1 MSPAFCF
8 RERVIGNSQC
18 SRAMKIPWE
27 TVLTHFPPPHLSLL
41 SCLSEQTQHIPYCSF
56 KASSVSDF
64 ASLKPSSGL
73 FWTAVAD
80 QQDSEEL
87 FVHLWRDI
95 FSFTGMFEFL
105 KCQRVSVG
113 GGAFAWFLF

>member
-1 MSPAFCF
+1 MS
-8 RERVIGNSQC
+8 
-18 SRAMKIPWE
+18 
-27 TVLTHFPPPHLSLL
+27 
-41 SCLSEQTQHIPYCSF
+41 
-56 KASSVSDF
+56 
-64 ASLKPSSGL
+64 
-73 FWTAVAD
+73 D

-87 FVHLWRDI
+87 FVHLRPVV

>member
-1 MSPAFCF
+1 MCD
-8 RERVIGNSQC
+8 
-18 SRAMKIPWE
+18 E
-27 TVLTHFPPPHLSLL
+27 TPLIVTFDSFPSSTFVTSFLFV
-41 SCLSEQTQHIPYCSF
+41 IPYRSF
-56 KASSVSDF
+56 KASSGSGF
-64 ASLKPSSGL
+64 ATLKPSSGL
-73 FWTAVAD
+73 FWTAMSD

-87 FVHLWRDI
+87 FVHLRPVV